1 LTTFLIIYVYHLII
15 YARLPF
21 LIFSSYNKLAGKN
34 KCLQLERPVGLD
46 GSAAGVP
53 ETKIKFEI

>member
-1 LTTFLIIYVYHLII
+1 MVSETT
-15 YARLPF
+15 P
-21 LIFSSYNKLAGKN
+21 
-34 KCLQLERPVGLD
+34 ERPVGLD